1 MSCTCARSRWSRW
14 PSTACRPARA
24 TRAAWRCVSPAC
36 AATATTRLPRTPTRW
51 PRCAPSTSIGRRPP
65 PRPPIRIARM
75 PTPQAGPAASAHT
88 RAAAYPPDRI
98 LLGPGPSDVHPSV
111 LAAMAQPLLGHLDP
125 DFTPIL
131 DEIAEQLRAIFR
143 TGNRVTFPVSGTGSA
158 GLEAVVVNLVEP
170 GDRVVVGVN
179 GVFGGRLAE
188 VARRAG
194 AEVSTVEAPWG
205 RIIDPQAF
213 LDAVERH
220 DPRVAVLVHA
230 ETSTG
235 VLQPMDEIA
244 RGMCGRDTLLALDTV
259 TSLAG
264 VEVDI
269 DGWGID
275 AAYSGTQKCLSVPP
289 GLSPV
294 AFSDRA
300 VERVRER
307 TTPVQ
312 SWYLDLQLI
321 LGYMDG
327 SGGRTYHHTAP
338 ISMLYAL
345 RQGLELVLQEGLE
358 ARIERHRVLGSMLQ
372 DGPGSS
378 GPAAAGGAGPPPA
391 AADHGRPARRRRR
404 GGLAA
409 AAAGPT
415 RHRGRWRLGGLRRSG
430 VAHRAHGAQLL

>member
-1 MSCTCARSRWSRW
+1 
-14 PSTACRPARA
+14 
-24 TRAAWRCVSPAC
+24 
-36 AATATTRLPRTPTRW
+36 
-51 PRCAPSTSIGRRPP
+51 
-65 PRPPIRIARM
+65 M

-264 VEVDI
+264 VEVDV
-269 DGWGID
+269 DGWGVD

-294 AFSDRA
+294 TFSDRA
-300 VERVRER
+300 VQRVRER

-345 RQGLELVLQEGLE
+345 RQGLELVLQEGVD
-358 ARIERHRVLGSMLQ
+358 ARIERHRRFGAMLQ
-372 DGPGSS
+372 DGLEALGLPLLAEQGHRLPQLTTVGLPDGVDEAVWRRRLLDRHGIEVGGGLGDFAGRAWRIGLMGHSCS
-378 GPAAAGGAGPPPA
+378 ERNVRLLLAAIEDLLAGG
-391 AADHGRPARRRRR
+391 
-404 GGLAA
+404 
-409 AAAGPT
+409 
-415 RHRGRWRLGGLRRSG
+415 
-430 VAHRAHGAQLL
+430 